1 MSNTVIK
8 DYSPSSSIN
17 SISLKGIG
25 YRGPLQHLKLADNH
39 KPFTLVKDPEFLF
52 AIGAIVGLGALIIFR
67 CIIHR
72 SSIQAKTDYEIFKER
87 NPILGHPE
95 WICLSNQLVNKYG
108 CDRYLKYKTVKILE
122 ALDFIEIF
130 PDLDNNGDKRKGRS
144 PIVRLSKGVLQ
155 YKNILTKVPGER
167 LRKELRDLVKRLRI
181 LLNEPGGIN
190 AEES

>member
-1 MSNTVIK
+1 M
-8 DYSPSSSIN
+8 
-17 SISLKGIG
+17 
-25 YRGPLQHLKLADNH
+25 
-39 KPFTLVKDPEFLF
+39 
-52 AIGAIVGLGALIIFR
+52 
-67 CIIHR
+67 
-72 SSIQAKTDYEIFKER
+72 
-87 NPILGHPE
+87 
-95 WICLSNQLVNKYG
+95 VNKYG

-130 PDLDNNGDKRKGRS
+130 PDLDDNGNKRKGRS